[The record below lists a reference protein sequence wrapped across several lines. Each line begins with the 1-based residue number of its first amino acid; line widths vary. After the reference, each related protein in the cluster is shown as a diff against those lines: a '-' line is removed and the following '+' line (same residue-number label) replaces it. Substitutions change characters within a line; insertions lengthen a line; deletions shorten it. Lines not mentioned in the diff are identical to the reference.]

1 MTAVFKPRPPMA
13 LSDVRAAMIA
23 KLATSDLDERD
34 AKLLQVKPFTA
45 KECQPLKL
53 PATKAGF
60 LIPYFDMRGKPLKF
74 FRFRYMEDT
83 RTGFQAAT
91 GRKPLR
97 YAQPKNT
104 PVEVYLPPNIDWPAV
119 AADAEQP
126 LLITEG
132 ELKAACAC
140 KHGLACLGLGGV
152 WSFQV
157 KENSEPLLPVFKEF
171 VWEGRVVYIV
181 YDSDAATNP
190 DVVAAELR
198 LAHRLL
204 ELGANVFVAR
214 IPMPEVGLEGEQKSL
229 KLGLDDYVMRN
240 GIDAF
245 NKVLESAI
253 EFSSSKALHE
263 LSKRVVYVR
272 DPGLIFDHQTRQRIS
287 PSAFKEHAFS
297 NLHYYEERVTKTGTT
312 LVKMSTAK
320 EWIEWEHRAEVPGVS
335 FAPGEGNITDQG
347 RLNTWQGWGLPEPM
361 EGDVK
366 EWHRLL
372 KHLFADSTC
381 TQDDGTEVSSIHYFT
396 QWCAYPLQHPGAKMH
411 VAAAVWGP
419 VHGSG
424 KTLVGET
431 LMRIYGPKHST
442 ELKDSTLEDDRF
454 EWAENRQFVL
464 ADDITA
470 RGDRKFMRKLMT
482 MVTQHSMRM
491 NPKYVP
497 SYDIE
502 DRINYYFTS
511 NDPDALFMDDQD
523 RRFFVH
529 EVEAGKFDY
538 RSYVQWMK
546 SGSGPAALWHYLL
559 EYDLTGF
566 DPYAPAPTTQGKR
579 TMISVGKS
587 ELGAW
592 VEDFK
597 ANTDLILD
605 KAKLKG
611 DILSLKQLHMLYD
624 PNTEK
629 RTTPNALGKELR
641 RSGFKAPATGSP
653 LKDADGRSFIAL
665 AVRNVQQW
673 ETATWKQACE
683 HYSLHNPLQ
692 PGKAAGRKF

>member
-13 LSDVRAAMIA
+13 LADVRLAMMA
-23 KLATSDLDERD
+23 KLLTSDLSEAD
-34 AKLLQVKPFTA
+34 ARLLKVKPFTA
-45 KECQPLKL
+45 KECQALKL

-91 GRKPLR
+91 GKKPLR

-119 AADAEQP
+119 AADPEQQ

-140 KHGLACLGLGGV
+140 KNGLACMGLGGV

-157 KENSEPLLPVFKEF
+157 KENGEPLLPVFNEF
-171 VWEGRVVYIV
+171 AWEGRVVYIC

-204 ELGANVFVAR
+204 ALGANVFVAR
-214 IPMPEVGLEGEQKSL
+214 IPMPEVGLEGEQKAL
-229 KLGLDDYVMRN
+229 KLGLDDYVVKH

-245 NKVLESAI
+245 NTVLADAI
-253 EFSSSKALHE
+253 EFSSSKALHDMNR
-263 LSKRVVYVR
+263 LVVYVR
-272 DPGLIFDHQTRQRIS
+272 DPGMIFDHTTRQRMS
-287 PSAFKEHAFS
+287 PAAFKEHAYS
-297 NLHYYEERVTKTGTT
+297 NKHYYEEKVTKTGTA
-312 LVKMSTAK
+312 LVKMATAK
-320 EWIEWEHRAEVPGVS
+320 EWLEWEHRAEVPGMS
-335 FAPGEGNITDQG
+335 FCPGEGPITESG

-361 EGDVK
+361 EGDVH

-372 KHLFADSTC
+372 KHLFNGAYC
-381 TQDDGTEVSSIHYFT
+381 TLDNGEEVSATHYFT

-411 VAAAVWGP
+411 VAAAIWGP

-431 LMRIYGPKHST
+431 LRRIYGNKHSS
-442 ELKDSTLEDDRF
+442 ELKDANLEDDRF
-454 EWAENRQFVL
+454 EWAENKQFVL

-482 MVTQHSMRM
+482 MVTQHSMYM
-491 NPKYVP
+491 NPKYIP
-497 SYDIE
+497 AYTIE
-502 DRINYYFTS
+502 DCINYYFTS

-529 EVEAGKFDY
+529 EVTAGKFDY
-538 RSYVQWMK
+538 HSYVQWMK
-546 SGSGPAALWHYLL
+546 SSSGPAALWHYLL
-559 EYDLTGF
+559 AYDLTGF
-566 DPYAPAPTTQGKR
+566 DPMAPAPTTQGKR
-579 TMISVGKS
+579 AMISVGKS

-592 VEDFK
+592 VQDFK
-597 ANTDLILD
+597 ANTDIILAN
-605 KAKLKG
+605 AKLSG
-611 DILSLKQLHMLYD
+611 DIFSLKQLHMLFD
-624 PNTEK
+624 PNSEK
-629 RTTPNALGKELR
+629 RTTANALGKELR
-641 RSGFKAPATGSP
+641 RAGFAAPSTGNP
-653 LKDADGRSFIAL
+653 LKDADGRSFYAYC
-665 AVRNVQQW
+665 VRNMEQW
-673 ETATWKQACE
+673 EHVTWKEACE
-683 HYSLHNPLQ
+683 HYQSHNPSAKK
-692 PGKAAGRKF
+692 PAGKKF